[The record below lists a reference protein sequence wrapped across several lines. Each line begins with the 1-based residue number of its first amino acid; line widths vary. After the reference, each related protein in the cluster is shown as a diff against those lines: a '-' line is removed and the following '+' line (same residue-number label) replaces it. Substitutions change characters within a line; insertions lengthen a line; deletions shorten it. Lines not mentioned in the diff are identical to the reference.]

1 MFSLLSFM
9 RSYRDSSHTAHDL
22 RVHLIWIT
30 KYRYKVL
37 TKDVGVRIH
46 LYISYSPKL
55 SVSDMV
61 RIFQGRSSRKI
72 QDEFPQLGKV
82 YWGKPF
88 WVIGYAA
95 FSSGHVT
102 DEMIQEYLAYHD
114 NHPNH
119 NDDEFRV
126 E

>member
-1 MFSLLSFM
+1 M
-9 RSYRDSSHTAHDL
+9 RSKWNSNYQGRASKDHD
-22 RVHLIWIT
+22 
-30 KYRYKVL
+30 
-37 TKDVGVRIH
+37 
-46 LYISYSPKL
+46 LYISYPPKL

-82 YWGKPF
+82 YWGKHF
-88 WVIGYAA
+88 WAIGYAA
-95 FSSGHVT
+95 FSSVHVT

-114 NHPNH
+114 NHQNH